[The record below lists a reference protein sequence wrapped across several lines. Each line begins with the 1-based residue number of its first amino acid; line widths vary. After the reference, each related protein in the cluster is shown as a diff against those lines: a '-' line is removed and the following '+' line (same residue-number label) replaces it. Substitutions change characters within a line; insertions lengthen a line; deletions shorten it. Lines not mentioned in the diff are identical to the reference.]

1 MSLGSELSSA
11 LKEIESA
18 DSKNGRA
25 IEVNDGE
32 WRAKASFR
40 DFDRLAVLST
50 GIDVWKDVPAQ
61 ESKSVERKIQAQAR
75 KVERKIGYLVE
86 PFKTVEFDRGDKILQ
101 MRSTEP
107 LRSKGVRYYYELL
120 LIEGWKASL
129 RRYKTVDEMPG
140 REPVAISLTVDVLER
155 LVDDLAWA
163 LSGSSE

>member
-1 MSLGSELSSA
+1 MSLGSKLSSA

-18 DSKNGRA
+18 DSKTGRA
-25 IEVNDGE
+25 IEVQDGE

-40 DFDRLAVLST
+40 DVDRLAVLSN

-61 ESKSVERKIQAQAR
+61 ESKPVERRIEAQAR

-86 PFKTVEFDRGDKILQ
+86 RFKTVEFDLGDKILQ
-101 MRSTEP
+101 MRSSEP

-129 RRYKTVDEMPG
+129 RRYKTVDEVPG
-140 REPVAISLTVDVLER
+140 REPVAVSLTVDVLER
-155 LVDDLAWA
+155 LVDDLAWI
-163 LSGSSE
+163 LSGSPE

>member
-11 LKEIESA
+11 LKEMESA

-32 WRAKASFR
+32 WRAKASLR

-86 PFKTVEFDRGDKILQ
+86 PFKTVEFDRDDKILQ

-163 LSGSSE
+163 LSGSPE